1 MKYTH
6 AMFDLDGT
14 LLNTL
19 EDLADS
25 ANAALQELGLPV
37 HPMDAYRYFVGNG
50 VHELMRRL
58 LPASEAHNLELG
70 KTLLAKYTAEY
81 NNRWHNK
88 TRPYPG
94 IVDLLKQLKQNG
106 LTLSVFSN
114 KPDEFTNKCIRHFFG
129 DDLFSVVRGGR
140 DDTPRK
146 PAPDGAFAILETL
159 NVNPES
165 VLYVG
170 DTATD
175 MQTAHAGGFFA
186 VGVLWGFRT
195 REELEENNADAIVDK
210 PLEILELI

>member
-1 MKYTH
+1 MR
-6 AMFDLDGT
+6 
-14 LLNTL
+14 
-19 EDLADS
+19 
-25 ANAALQELGLPV
+25 
-37 HPMDAYRYFVGNG
+37 RYFVGNG

-129 DDLFSVVRGGR
+129 DELFSVVRGGR

-146 PAPDGAFAILETL
+146 PAPEESARFCHGPLSIRNRFCTL
-159 NVNPES
+159 ATRQQICKRRT
-165 VLYVG
+165 LG
-170 DTATD
+170 DS
-175 MQTAHAGGFFA
+175 
-186 VGVLWGFRT
+186 L
-195 REELEENNADAIVDK
+195 
-210 PLEILELI
+210 PLEFCGDSEREKNSKKTMLTLLLTILWKFSS